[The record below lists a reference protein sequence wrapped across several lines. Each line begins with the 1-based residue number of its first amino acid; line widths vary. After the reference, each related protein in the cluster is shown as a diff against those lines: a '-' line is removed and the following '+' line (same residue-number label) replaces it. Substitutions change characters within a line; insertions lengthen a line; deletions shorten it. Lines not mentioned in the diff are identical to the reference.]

1 MYFNKKFDGMWTSHP
16 APEESHHQV
25 SDLSEVGQGPG
36 LQEMS
41 KIKWKE
47 GEWPETQLLEERKDT
62 LTTTVD
68 FENSV
73 KKWQALSSYVTR
85 LWTGLVIDFSLT
97 WLCYLEILICS
108 SESDILSARPWPGL

>member
-25 SDLSEVGQGPG
+25 SDVSELGQGPG

-41 KIKWKE
+41 KIKWEE

-62 LTTTVD
+62 LTTTD
-68 FENSV
+68 TFENSV
-73 KKWQALSSYVTR
+73 SS
-85 LWTGLVIDFSLT
+85 FFE
-97 WLCYLEILICS
+97 CN
-108 SESDILSARPWPGL
+108 

>member
-25 SDLSEVGQGPG
+25 SDVSEVGQGPG

-62 LTTTVD
+62 VTTTD
-68 FENSV
+68 TFENSV
-73 KKWQALSSYVTR
+73 SS
-85 LWTGLVIDFSLT
+85 FFE
-97 WLCYLEILICS
+97 CN
-108 SESDILSARPWPGL
+108 